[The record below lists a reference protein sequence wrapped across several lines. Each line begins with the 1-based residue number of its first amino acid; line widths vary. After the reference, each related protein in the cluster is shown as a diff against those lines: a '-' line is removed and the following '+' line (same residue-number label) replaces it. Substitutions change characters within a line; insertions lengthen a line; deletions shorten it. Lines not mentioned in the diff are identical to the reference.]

1 LRIQFRDD
9 AARLGRTRFRKSCMS
24 VIAVVNRKGGSGKS
38 TLATHIAAYCALRGD
53 AVALGDIDRQ
63 QSTRTWLRQRKV
75 RLPGE
80 ETRIAGWHV
89 DPRSFVRPPANIDH
103 VVMDTPGGLTGLDL
117 ARVVMYA
124 DAIVVPVGGSIFD
137 RESAAACLAELRT
150 LPRVTAGRC
159 RVAAIG
165 MRVDA
170 GTEACDALREW
181 AEQQQLPLVAILP
194 QSTAYVRCIDRGLT
208 LFDLSPDQVDDD
220 LAHWKPL
227 VQWLRPLV
235 RPAAN
240 AGDAISGNAVR
251 PAAKEAAPI
260 DDQPVP
266 QRSDTRLEAVGSIAA
281 AVVPASAPSRSEA
294 STSIGRLLDSLPVP
308 RFLQRRL

>member
-1 LRIQFRDD
+1 
-9 AARLGRTRFRKSCMS
+9 MS

-63 QSTRTWLRQRKV
+63 QSTRTWLRQRKA

-170 GTEACDALREW
+170 GTEACEALREW
-181 AEQQQLPLVAILP
+181 AEQQRLPLVAVLP
-194 QSTAYVRCIDRGLT
+194 QSAAYVRCIDRGLT
-208 LFDLSPDQVDDD
+208 LFDLSPDEVDDD
-220 LAHWKPL
+220 LDHWKPL

-240 AGDAISGNAVR
+240 ASDSVPGSAVR
-251 PAAKEAAPI
+251 PGATSKEAAPVV
-260 DDQPVP
+260 DQPVP
-266 QRSDTRLEAVGSIAA
+266 QRSDAKVEAVGAVIS
-281 AVVPASAPSRSEA
+281 AVVPASEPARAEA
-294 STSIGRLLDSLPVP
+294 STSMGRLLDALPVP
-308 RFLQRRL
+308 RFLQRRF